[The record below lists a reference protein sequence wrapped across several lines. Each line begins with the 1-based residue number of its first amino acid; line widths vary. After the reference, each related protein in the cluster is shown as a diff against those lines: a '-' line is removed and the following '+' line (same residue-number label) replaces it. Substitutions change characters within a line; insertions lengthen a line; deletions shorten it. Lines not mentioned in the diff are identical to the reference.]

1 MATREHSW
9 EDEGQQRT
17 TTSLTQGSQDLCLKS
32 LGLEEK
38 LQAWKFYLP

>member
-17 TTSLTQGSQDLCLKS
+17 TTSCSLGLTQGSQDLCLKG

-38 LQAWKFYLP
+38 LQA